1 MMLGLV
7 LGLFPQGDACSWDGI
22 TCEASRVVGMSLSG
36 YGIPGT
42 LPEAWAQLFKVTYFD
57 LSNNQLTGSLPD
69 SWQTWTDL
77 EKMNLGM
84 NSLNGSI
91 PGSWGSLTKMGE
103 FDLSANQLTGA
114 LPDSWQTWTNV
125 NLWHQPT
132 MQKHVL
138 FARLLCST
146 MLHAFV

>member
-1 MMLGLV
+1 MNHSSPLPFFFMMMLGLV
-7 LGLFPQGDACSWDGI
+7 LGLFPQGALLLSPDSAALSSLAEQLGVDPAGDACSWDGI

-69 SWQTWTDL
+69 SWQTWTDV
-77 EKMNLGM
+77 
-84 NSLNGSI
+84 
-91 PGSWGSLTKMGE
+91 TY
-103 FDLSANQLTGA
+103 FDLSNNTLTGP

-125 NLWHQPT
+125 NMLHQPRT
-132 MQKHVL
+132 
-138 FARLLCST
+138 
-146 MLHAFV
+146 